1 MKFNIHDTMYMYNLL
16 PSCTSIY
23 NVLSVHNGLK
33 GKKNVTQCTE
43 LSHKNAKMLSTYI
56 DLKVKRWIDDEH
68 VKCIIQVNL
77 NLKR

>member
-1 MKFNIHDTMYMYNLL
+1 ML
-16 PSCTSIY
+16 
-23 NVLSVHNGLK
+23 
-33 GKKNVTQCTE
+33 VTQCTE

-56 DLKVKRWIDDEH
+56 DLKVERWIDDEH